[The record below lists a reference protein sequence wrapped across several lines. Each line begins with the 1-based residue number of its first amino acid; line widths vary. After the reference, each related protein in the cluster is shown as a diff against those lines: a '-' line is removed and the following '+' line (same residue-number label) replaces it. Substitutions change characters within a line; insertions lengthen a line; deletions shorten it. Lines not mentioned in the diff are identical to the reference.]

1 MKLLFKSLFNYDEL
15 RATVLA
21 YFIIVIKGITFLAY
35 ELKDGDVTF
44 YLQNIGTIPNHN
56 PLTFGIL
63 NVVYFFVKDKA
74 FAFAIV
80 ELVSYIAL
88 YLVVLISLNIVF
100 GKEKYYYLSFFILIY
115 LPESIF
121 YGSPLKEVL
130 GLVLFFIFFC
140 YFHKH
145 KDGIRQKLPFV
156 CVFLFLSFMTHI
168 VSFMLCLVL
177 LLSYFLLKNRKVAM
191 GITGFAFVFT
201 LIFSLGRDFFRDTYF
216 FSFRKLAFIFD
227 VNVDTIA
234 NNIFLVGLKPIYVM
248 FLLVYILF
256 VVGAVFYYKKIDYVD
271 VFVFIISTY
280 FIFGA
285 ADWDYFARFMSVI
298 PFVLVFG
305 LSSVVTKIYVK
316 KNGEEAT

>member
-63 NVVYFFVKDKA
+63 NTVYFFVKDKA

-88 YLVVLISLNIVF
+88 YLVVLISLNVVF
-100 GKEKYYYLSFFILIY
+100 CKEKYYYLSFFILIY

-130 GLVLFFIFFC
+130 GLVLFFIFFS

-145 KDGIRQKLPFV
+145 KDTIKQKLPFMFV
-156 CVFLFLSFMTHI
+156 LLFLNFMTHM
-168 VSFMLCLVL
+168 VAFMFCLVL
-177 LLSYFLLKNRKVAM
+177 LISYFLLKNKKVAI
-191 GITGFAFVFT
+191 GLTGFTFVFT
-201 LIFSLGRDFFRDTYF
+201 LFFSVFKDFFRESF
-216 FSFRKLAFIFD
+216 FYSFRKLEFVSHIN
-227 VNVDTIA
+227 VNTIA
-234 NNIFLVGLKPIYVM
+234 NNIFLVGLKPIYIV

-256 VVGAVFYYKKIDYVD
+256 VVGIVFYYKKIDYVD
-271 VFVFIISTY
+271 IFVLIISTY

-285 ADWDYFARFMSVI
+285 TDWDYFARFMSVI

-316 KNGEEAT
+316 KNGEEVT